1 MTVNDMDQ
9 SAERVRLVFELGQD
23 SDGWPPARSE
33 RLWAI
38 RVSDDT
44 ARLDNIPFFLRGFSL
59 GDVVRFTVDDEDVL
73 LGQEAVEYSDNCT
86 VRVIPAEDGHLAEKR
101 QAVLD
106 EFARLGVDGEGI
118 AQFGLVALNVPASAE
133 IAQVKQL
140 LAHGERVARWHY
152 EEGCVTSAWRA
163 VE

>member
-1 MTVNDMDQ
+1 MVNDIDQ
-9 SAERVRLVFELGQD
+9 SAERVRLVFDLAQD
-23 SDGWPPARSE
+23 SDVWPPVRTE

-38 RVSDDT
+38 RLSYDT

-59 GDVVRFTVDDEDVL
+59 GDVVRFTVNDEGVL
-73 LGQEAVEYSDNCT
+73 LGREAVEYSDNCT
-86 VRVIPAEDGHLAEKR
+86 IRVIPAEDGHLVEKR

-106 EFARLGVDGEGI
+106 EFSRLGVDGEGI
-118 AQFGLVALNVPASAE
+118 AQFGLVALNVPGTAE

-140 LAHGERVARWHY
+140 LAHGDRVGRWHF

>member
-1 MTVNDMDQ
+1 MTVNDIDQ
-9 SAERVRLVFELGQD
+9 RAERVRLIFELAQD
-23 SDGWPPARSE
+23 SDGWPPARTE

-44 ARLDNIPFFLRGFSL
+44 ARLDNIPFFVRGFSL
-59 GDVVRFTVDDEDVL
+59 GDIVRFTVDDKDVL
-73 LGQEAVEYSDNCT
+73 LGQEAVAYSDNCT
-86 VRVIPAEDGHLAEKR
+86 IRVIPAEDGHLVEKR

-106 EFARLGVDGEGI
+106 EFSRLGVDGEGI

-140 LAHGERVARWHY
+140 LAHGERVGRWHY